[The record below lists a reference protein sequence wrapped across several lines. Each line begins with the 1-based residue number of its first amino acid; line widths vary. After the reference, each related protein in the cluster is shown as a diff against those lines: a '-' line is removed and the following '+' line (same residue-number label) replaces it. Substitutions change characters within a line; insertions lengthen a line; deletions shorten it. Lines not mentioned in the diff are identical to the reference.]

1 MSHNEVIDKLEQQ
14 PATLRRQEMLITLV
28 NEENKKK
35 RGLWVI
41 ITLLSIVTIAGL
53 WVTYYYNVP
62 AATQTRVYHFI
73 QSLFT
78 SQLLFYIGVGLAAQM
93 VDGALGMAYGATSS
107 SLLLG
112 LGIPPAIASASVHVA
127 EVFTTGAS
135 GIAHFKLGNV
145 NKKLFLY
152 LLIPG
157 MAGAIIGAYLLSDK
171 IDGDVIKPFMSAYLM
186 ILGIII
192 IKKGLQSQRRKSK
205 VKRLGPLAF
214 IGGFMDAVGGGGWG
228 PIVTSTLLS
237 KGRTVHYT
245 IGSVNAAEF
254 FISASSAVTFL
265 IFTGISSWQVVV
277 GLIIGGVIAS
287 PFAAILVRRIKRKP
301 LMIMVGI
308 MVIILSLRTIF
319 LSIYK

>member
-1 MSHNEVIDKLEQQ
+1 
-14 PATLRRQEMLITLV
+14 MLITLV

-35 RGLWVI
+35 RGLWVLI
-41 ITLLSIVTIAGL
+41 ALLSVVTVAGL
-53 WVTYYYNVP
+53 WFTYYYSVP
-62 AATQTRVYHFI
+62 EATQTRVYQFI

-78 SQLLFYIGVGLAAQM
+78 SQLLFYIGVGLAAQI

-112 LGIPPAIASASVHVA
+112 LGIPPAISSASVHVA

-145 NKKLFLY
+145 NKKLFMY

-157 MAGAIIGAYLLSDK
+157 MSGAIIGAYLLSDK

-192 IKKGLQSQRRKSK
+192 LKKALQSQRRKSK

-214 IGGFMDAVGGGGWG
+214 FGGFMDAIGGGGWG

-265 IFTGISSWQVVV
+265 IFTGVSSWQVVI

-287 PFAAILVRRIKRKP
+287 PFAAILVRRVKRKP
-301 LMIMVGI
+301 MMIMVGVL
-308 MVIILSLRTIF
+308 VILLSLRTII
-319 LSIYK
+319 LSFK

>member
-14 PATLRRQEMLITLV
+14 TATVGRQEVLIDLV

-35 RGLWVI
+35 PLLWVLI
-41 ITLLSIVTIAGL
+41 AVLVVIVLAGS
-53 WVTYYYNVP
+53 WATYYYNVP

-78 SQLLFYIGVGLAAQM
+78 TQLLFYIGVGLAAQM

-112 LGIPPAIASASVHVA
+112 LGLPPAITSASVHVA

-157 MAGAIIGAYLLSDK
+157 MVGAILGAYLLSK
-171 IDGDVIKPFMSAYLM
+171 RIDGEIIKPFMSAYLL
-186 ILGIII
+186 ILGVIVIR
-192 IKKGLQSQRRKSK
+192 KGLQKHRPKSK
-205 VKRLGPLAF
+205 TKRLGALAF
-214 IGGFMDAVGGGGWG
+214 FGGFMDAVGGGGWG

-254 FISASSAVTFL
+254 FISVSSATTFL
-265 IFTGISSWQVVV
+265 VFTAVHSWQVIV

-287 PFAAILVRRIKRKP
+287 PFAAILVRRIKRRP
-301 LMIMVGI
+301 LMILVGTL
-308 MVIILSLRTIF
+308 VILLSLRTIL
-319 LSIYK
+319 LSLF

>member
-14 PATLRRQEMLITLV
+14 PATLRGQEMLITLV

-35 RGLWVI
+35 RSLWVL
-41 ITLLSIVTIAGL
+41 ITLIAIVTVVGL

-112 LGIPPAIASASVHVA
+112 LGIPPAISSASVHVA

-157 MAGAIIGAYLLSDK
+157 MLGAISGAYLLSDK
-171 IDGDVIKPFMSAYLM
+171 IDGNIIKPFMSAYLM

-192 IKKGLQSQRRKSK
+192 IRKGLQSQRRKSK

-214 IGGFMDAVGGGGWG
+214 FGGFMDAIGGGGWG

-254 FISASSAVTFL
+254 FISASSAITFL
-265 IFTGISSWQVVV
+265 IFTGISSWQVVL

-308 MVIILSLRTIF
+308 MVILLSLRTIY
-319 LSIYK
+319 LSLH

>member
-28 NEENKKK
+28 NEDNKKK

-112 LGIPPAIASASVHVA
+112 LGIPPAIASA
-127 EVFTTGAS
+127 
-135 GIAHFKLGNV
+135 HFKLGNV

-192 IKKGLQSQRRKSK
+192 IRKGLQSQRRKSK

-214 IGGFMDAVGGGGWG
+214 VGGFMDAIGGGGWG

-287 PFAAILVRRIKRKP
+287 PFAAILVRKIKRKP

-308 MVIILSLRTIF
+308 MVIILSLRTIY
-319 LSIYK
+319 LSIH